1 MTYVFIR
8 TTGQSGYVS
17 EQTVCLSAIRLH
29 PEEILGRQYSLN
41 CGRTKH
47 KKRCDNPLGNN
58 LIERG
63 FTEED
68 FTLEQKIVIL
78 FPFNSQTSIAGMASK
93 QTNLVNQANT

>member
-1 MTYVFIR
+1 MIYVFIR
-8 TTGQSGYVS
+8 TTGESGYVS
-17 EQTVCLSAIRLH
+17 EQTVCLSALRLH

-47 KKRCDNPLGNN
+47 KKRCNDLLGSN
-58 LIERG
+58 LIKRG